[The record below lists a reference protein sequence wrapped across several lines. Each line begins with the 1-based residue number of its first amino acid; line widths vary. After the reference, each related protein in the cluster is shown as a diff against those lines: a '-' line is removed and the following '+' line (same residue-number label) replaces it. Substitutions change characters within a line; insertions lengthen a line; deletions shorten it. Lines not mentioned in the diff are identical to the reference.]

1 MLIVMIK
8 MFTPLIC
15 ALAIAYASTFQ
26 FPFAVMVLLVLE
38 NNVSYQVQTI
48 MFIALK
54 QMKPVWERNLVQ
66 ETNSEIA
73 IRSAVA

>member
-1 MLIVMIK
+1 MPIVMTK
-8 MFTPLIC
+8 MFIPLTC
-15 ALAIAYASTFQ
+15 ALVIAYASTFQ
-26 FPFAVMVLLVLE
+26 FPFAAMVLLVLE

-54 QMKPVWERNLVQ
+54 QMKPVWERNLAC
-66 ETNSEIA
+66 EINSETA